1 MLEAH
6 FASGMYRKYNA
17 IATLEGRETQK
28 VMVVVVL
35 GDMYVYIGGDVVL
48 VGQGLSGSQGKTGK
62 G

>member
-17 IATLEGRETQK
+17 IATQEGGETQK

-35 GDMYVYIGGDVVL
+35 GDMYVCL
-48 VGQGLSGSQGKTGK
+48 H
-62 G
+62 